1 LQALAVACGYRFT
14 TQEAP
19 MTEQDSFDWLEAP
32 PAMLHRLL
40 LLALLMAPPGVLGWL
55 MVVQHAPA
63 AAPGLAE
70 FAPVNGS
77 GNRLVAASLSENPA
91 QTGAD
96 AVALDDTQSRDGV
109 AVPSLHEGG
118 PLLSRAHGRLG
129 KAYDAYGGYP
139 QRMPQG

>member
-32 PAMLHRLL
+32 P
-40 LLALLMAPPGVLGWL
+40 
-55 MVVQHAPA
+55 
-63 AAPGLAE
+63 AE

-96 AVALDDTQSRDGV
+96 AVALDDTQARDGV